1 MISPDV
7 SQVATQLADAVG
19 KLDVGPPPGHVGGHG
34 DATAAAGLGHDLG
47 FLGDVIRVQH
57 VVFDALALQER
68 RQMLRLVDRAGADQH
83 GAPGGVQ
90 LADLV
95 DDRFP
100 LFVGPAEDAVGQALA
115 NRACVKAG
123 QMSAEIVSTVNKDP
137 KLPPGEGKQVTTF
150 RCSASPP
157 RPG

>member
-1 MISPDV
+1 MKRFSL
-7 SQVATQLADAVG
+7 VAACSILAACTVVKIG
-19 KLDVGPPPGHVGGHG
+19 EGNTNSITHKPG
-34 DATAAAGLGHDLG
+34 
-47 FLGDVIRVQH
+47 
-57 VVFDALALQER
+57 E
-68 RQMLRLVDRAGADQH
+68 
-83 GAPGGVQ
+83 
-90 LADLV
+90 
-95 DDRFP
+95 
-100 LFVGPAEDAVGQALA
+100 GQALA